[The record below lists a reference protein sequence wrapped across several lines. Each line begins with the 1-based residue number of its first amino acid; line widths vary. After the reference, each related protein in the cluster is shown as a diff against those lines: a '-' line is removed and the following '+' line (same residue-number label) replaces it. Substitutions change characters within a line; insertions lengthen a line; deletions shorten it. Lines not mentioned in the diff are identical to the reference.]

1 MPFSSTPRKYS
12 GFLLFAGPV
21 CLFFLAAWTLYP
33 FYQYRIV
40 SDDISYLA
48 IARRYLQGDYA
59 QAVNGYWSPLNIW
72 LLALLVKCSGW
83 NLLTA
88 AYWLNCLSFSGI
100 IILTIKLFKKFTE
113 SYFELTVFGL
123 FAALFWAANIP
134 VTHFADALNT
144 CLLLGC
150 LLLLLRKDFLQHK
163 KWWFI
168 YGLLSATAYFSKAYS
183 FYIIPLSTA
192 VILWARLK
200 QQDTFSFKKWLLVL
214 GCTTGSMLLC
224 SLPWLWL
231 LHEKYGQWMIS
242 SAGVINTN
250 WAIKGY
256 MYFSKDHPVIVP
268 PAYPDGLSCWED
280 PWLGRGEKL
289 SPFGS
294 GALLVKQLFRIAM
307 NVLQW
312 FKVMAEF
319 SPFYFPVWLFG
330 LLYLLRRKVSSWEPA
345 RATVIL
351 AFLLF
356 PAGYFTLSFGT
367 RYLWFTVPLVMITGL
382 QLFRQYLLPVLQPG
396 LYRFFVLFYMA
407 SWLPGA
413 VFELKASFNEGKN
426 DFTVAA
432 RLTAMNIKGS
442 FITSDYAGYQHHF
455 RISWFSNNPYYMHFG
470 DNWNTATLVNEARK
484 LGVKYYYYFY
494 QGADNDY
501 LLQDDAGR
509 PYPEVTGGRI
519 EGLKVFQLQ
528 P

>member
-1 MPFSSTPRKYS
+1 MSFLSAPRKYPDS
-12 GFLLFAGPV
+12 LLYAVPV
-21 CLFFLAAWTLYP
+21 CLFFLAALALYP

-40 SDDISYLA
+40 SDDISYLT
-48 IARRYLQGDYA
+48 IAKRYLQGDYA

-72 LLALLVKCSGW
+72 LLTLLVKCSGW

-100 IILTIKLFKKFTE
+100 IILTISLFKKLTQ
-113 SYFELTVFGL
+113 SYFELFVFGL
-123 FAALFWAANIP
+123 FSALFWAANIP

-144 CLLLGC
+144 CLLLAC
-150 LLLLLRKDFLQHK
+150 LLLLLRQDFLHRK
-163 KWWFI
+163 TWWLL
-168 YGLLSATAYFSKAYS
+168 YGLLSAIAYFSKAYS

-192 VILWARLK
+192 IILWARLK
-200 QQDTFSFKKWLLVL
+200 QEHTFSIKKWLLVF
-214 GCTTGSMLLC
+214 GCATGSMLLF
-224 SLPWLWL
+224 SLPWLWV
-231 LHEKYGQWMIS
+231 LHGKYGQWMVS

-250 WAIKGY
+250 WAIRGY
-256 MYFSKDHPVIVP
+256 MYFSKDYPVVVP
-268 PAYPDGLSCWED
+268 PAHPDGLSCWED

-289 SPFGS
+289 SPFAS
-294 GALLVKQLFRIAM
+294 TSLLAKQLFRIVM

-319 SPFYFPVWLFG
+319 SPLYFPVWLFG

-345 RATVIL
+345 RATIIL

-382 QLFRQYLLPVLQPG
+382 QLSRQYLLPMLQPK
-396 LYRFFVLFYMA
+396 LYRFFVLAYML

-413 VFELKASFNEGKN
+413 VLELKETLNEGKD
-426 DFTVAA
+426 DFGIAA

-470 DNWNTATLVNEARK
+470 DNWNTARLLQEAERFK
-484 LGVKYYYYFY
+484 VKYYYYFY
-494 QGADNDY
+494 QGTDDDY
-501 LLQDDAGR
+501 QLRDAQGK
-509 PYPEVTGGRI
+509 PYAEVTGGRI
-519 EGLKVFQLQ
+519 EGLKIFQLQ